1 MQPKIG
7 EVYMT
12 GDRDP
17 RLDRVVGMID
27 RLVRHDT
34 TSRNSNMALI
44 EDVRAYL
51 ADLGVDCRLTHDDT
65 GAKANLWATLGPK
78 DKGGVVLS
86 GHTDVVPVDGQE
98 WTRAPFALTEAGG
111 RLYGRGTADMKSFVA
126 IALALAP
133 DMLAGR
139 LSVPIHFAFTYDE
152 EVGCVGVHGLI
163 EDIAANLPKPRA
175 VIVGEPTSMRLVGG
189 HKGTRVY
196 RTRIT
201 GVPGHSS
208 DPAQGANAIFAAG
221 RMIAEMERLNR
232 ELEAAAEPGSKF
244 RPPHSLITCGII
256 QGGTAHN
263 IIPEICDITWGMRL
277 LPGDD
282 GDAIE
287 ARLRAFVDREI
298 EPMLKA
304 AAPHAGVV
312 TRKEVD
318 SIPLA
323 PDASSPAEHLVKYL
337 TGLNESEVV
346 SFGAEAGA
354 YQKSGMP
361 AVVFGPGSI
370 EQAHKADE
378 FIELDQVQQCVAFVD
393 KLIDWARKAA

>member
-1 MQPKIG
+1 MSEPRADR
-7 EVYMT
+7 MT
-12 GDRDP
+12 
-17 RLDRVVGMID
+17 RVVEMMD
-27 RLVRHDT
+27 RLIGYDT
-34 TSRNSNMALI
+34 TSRNSNLALI
-44 EDVRAYL
+44 EDVQGYL
-51 ADLGVDCRLTHDDT
+51 ADLGVDSRLVHDESGT
-65 GAKANLWATLGPK
+65 KANLWATIGPT

-86 GHTDVVPVDGQE
+86 GHTDVVPIDGQD
-98 WTRAPFALTEAGG
+98 WTKTPFKLSEADGKF
-111 RLYGRGTADMKSFVA
+111 YGRGTCDMKGFVA

-133 DMLAGR
+133 EMVAAD

-152 EVGCVGVHGLI
+152 EIGCVGVHGLI
-163 EDIAANLPKPRA
+163 DEIVANFPKPRA
-175 VIVGEPTSMRLVGG
+175 VIVGEPTMMRLVGG

-208 DPAQGANAIFAAG
+208 DPSQGANAIFAAS
-221 RMIAEMERLNR
+221 RMIGYMEQVNR
-232 ELEAAAEPGSKF
+232 ELEAAADPECPF
-244 RPPHSLITCGII
+244 VPPHSIVSCGVI

-277 LPGDD
+277 LPGED
-282 GDAIE
+282 GDAIQ
-287 ARLRAFVDREI
+287 ARIQNFIDREV

-312 TRKEVD
+312 TTLEVD

-323 PDASSPAEHLVKYL
+323 VDTDSPAEHLVKYL
-337 TGLNESEVV
+337 TGLNDSHVV
-346 SFGAEAGA
+346 SFGTEAGA
-354 YQKSGMP
+354 FQKSGMP

-378 FIELDQVQQCVAFVD
+378 FVARSQIEQCVDFVG
-393 KLIDWARKAA
+393 KLIDWAKTAA

>member
-1 MQPKIG
+1 MSTVTDAQMARTLEMI
-7 EVYMT
+7 E
-12 GDRDP
+12 
-17 RLDRVVGMID
+17 RLIAF
-27 RLVRHDT
+27 DT

-44 EDVRAYL
+44 EDVRGYL
-51 ADLGVDCRLTHDDT
+51 ADLGVACRLTHDESGT
-65 GAKANLWATLGPK
+65 KANLWATIGPQ

-86 GHTDVVPVDGQE
+86 GHTDVVPIDGQD
-98 WTRAPFALTEAGG
+98 WTKPAFALTEAEGK
-111 RLYGRGTADMKSFVA
+111 LYGRGTSDMKSFVA
-126 IALALAP
+126 IALAMVPEMIAANLK
-133 DMLAGR
+133 
-139 LSVPIHFAFTYDE
+139 VPIHFAFTYDE

-163 EDIAANLPKPRA
+163 DDILANLPKPRA

-208 DPAQGANAIFAAG
+208 DPSQGANAIFAAS
-221 RMIAEMERLNR
+221 RMIGYMEEVNR
-232 ELEAAAEPGSKF
+232 ELEAAADPASPFK
-244 RPPHSLITCGII
+244 PPHSLVSCGII

-277 LPGDD
+277 LPGED
-282 GDAIE
+282 GDAIQ
-287 ARLRAFVDREI
+287 ARIEAFVAREV

-312 TRKEVD
+312 TTLEVD
-318 SIPLA
+318 SMPLA
-323 PDASSPAEHLVKYL
+323 PDTESPAEHLVKYL
-337 TGLNESEVV
+337 TGLNESLAV
-346 SFGAEAGA
+346 SFGTEAGA
-354 YQKSGMP
+354 FQKAGMP

-378 FIELDQVQQCVAFVD
+378 FIERDQVRQCVGFIGD
-393 KLIDWARKAA
+393 LIEWAKTTD